1 MILVGAVAVG
11 TFDALRNQPVAAQ
24 SATQAV
30 TTQGVNGQAS
40 DNGQGGGGWRGGRE
54 QTRSQAG
61 GGAGRG
67 AQGNPTNTTSGTP
80 QSQANVTDW
89 VTVNGTVKAAQAT
102 GLSVT
107 SDAGEPVWLQL
118 GQPNFWQ
125 NQGVTFNVGDRVSI
139 VGFYENE
146 QLQAKSVTNDT
157 TQQTLTLRDAT
168 GRPLW
173 AGGGRNH

>member
-1 MILVGAVAVG
+1 V
-11 TFDALRNQPVAAQ
+11 RNRPVAAQ
-24 SATQAV
+24 SATRAV
-30 TTQGVNGQAS
+30 AAQGVNGQGNGNAQGNGS
-40 DNGQGGGGWRGGRE
+40 GQGGGGWRGGRG
-54 QTRSQAG
+54 QAQSQNG

-67 AQGNPTNTTSGTP
+67 AQGNSTNTTPGTP

-89 VTVNGTVKAAQAT
+89 VAVSGTIKAVEAT

-118 GQPNFWQ
+118 GQPSFWQ
-125 NQGVTFNVGDRVSI
+125 SQNVAFSAGDHVSI

-146 QLQAKSVTNDT
+146 QLQAKSVTNDIT
-157 TQQTLTLRDAT
+157 HQTLTLRDAT

-173 AGGGRNH
+173 AGGGGNH